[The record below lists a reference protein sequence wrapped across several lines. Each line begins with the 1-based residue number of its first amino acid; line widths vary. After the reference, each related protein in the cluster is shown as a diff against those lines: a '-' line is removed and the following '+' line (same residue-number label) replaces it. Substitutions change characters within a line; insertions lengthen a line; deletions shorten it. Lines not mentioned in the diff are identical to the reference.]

1 MTTLAAEKQK
11 TPRNYHQLGQQIAAP
26 DYDIPFR
33 MWSNDRR
40 NVEEKKMNRTRLIW
54 GIICLVI
61 AGVLTIANLRLPP
74 ENLMFQIGDV
84 NMPWVPPVVLAIVGI
99 ILLATAFRGEEAK
112 EEAKEKIIV
121 DPDKAALNKR
131 LETIAWG
138 CFLVL
143 LGGFMFVPDEIIKGG
158 WWSIGV
164 GLIML
169 GLNAARYFN
178 GLRMSGFTTF
188 LGLLSVIGG
197 VLDLV
202 GYKGI
207 NAAIL
212 LIVLG
217 GYLILKPYFEK
228 RQLFGKAEQS

>member
-1 MTTLAAEKQK
+1 
-11 TPRNYHQLGQQIAAP
+11 
-26 DYDIPFR
+26 
-33 MWSNDRR
+33 
-40 NVEEKKMNRTRLIW
+40 MNRSKLIW

-61 AGVLTIANLRLPP
+61 AGGLTVANLRLPP
-74 ENLMFQIGDV
+74 EDLMFQVGDI

-99 ILLATAFRGEEAK
+99 ILLATASQGEAAVEEAK
-112 EEAKEKIIV
+112 KEISV
-121 DPDKAALNKR
+121 DPEKAALNKR
-131 LETIAWG
+131 METVAWG
-138 CFLVL
+138 CFLIM
-143 LGGFMFVPDEIIKGG
+143 LGGFMFVPKEIIRGG

-188 LGLLSVIGG
+188 LGILSVIGG
-197 VLDLV
+197 VVDLV
-202 GYKGI
+202 GVAGI
-207 NAAIL
+207 DAAVL

-217 GYLILKPYFEK
+217 GYLLLKPFFDK